1 MPNWC
6 SNYLRITSEDT
17 TIIDKIC
24 KGIEN
29 DEGLFSLFYPIPEE
43 LNYQVGHP
51 PTKTDD
57 EIQALKEKYGATDW
71 YTWSL
76 KNWGCK
82 WDACDIDIVDGND
95 TDSLTIIFSTPWG
108 PPITFYKKF
117 ANDYKVEIYAD
128 YSEEGMDFCGKIQ
141 SYVLDGEVYFNE
153 DYRSIDEMRD
163 DILSRYIVINKDIKV
178 TPDDFLDK
186 VRSLYSEN
194 YPQVNKYYD
203 CYQVFDDY
211 YMESRLEDDE
221 FCKQYGIINKTT
233 N

>member
-6 SNYLRITSEDT
+6 SNILRITTEDA
-17 TIIDKIC
+17 TIIDKII

-29 DEGLFSLFYPIPEE
+29 DEGLFALFYPIPEE

-51 PTKTDD
+51 PTKTDE
-57 EIQALKEKYGATDW
+57 EIQALREKYGATDW
-71 YTWSL
+71 YDWSL

-82 WDACDIDIVDGND
+82 WDACDIDITDGG
-95 TDSLTIIFSTPWG
+95 TDSLSIIFSTPWG
-108 PPITFYKKF
+108 PPIDFYKKF

-128 YSEEGMDFCGKIQ
+128 YSEEGMDFCGKFQ
-141 SYVLDGEVYFNE
+141 SYVLDGEVYANE
-153 DYRSIDEMRD
+153 DYRNIDEMRN
-163 DILSRYIVINKDIKV
+163 DILSCYLVANKDKEV
-178 TPDDFLDK
+178 TPDDFLHE

-194 YPQVNKYYD
+194 YPKVNDYYD
-203 CYQVFDDY
+203 CFQVFNDY
-211 YMESRLEDDE
+211 WIESRLEDDE